1 MFPTGNFAVLPD
13 DLPETLCLAALDV
26 CGAPA
31 QMPRIARQGMTVV
44 VLGAGGKSGLL
55 CCAALREILG
65 SSGKLIGIERSENEP
80 TRRLRSLNFC
90 DELIL
95 ADATSPLE
103 VHELVSK
110 STQGKLADLVVNLTN
125 VAQVEMSCM
134 LCSKPG
140 GIVYFFSMATSFSQA
155 ALGAEG
161 ISSDSH
167 LVIGNG
173 FVPGAAD
180 YTLNLIRRQDRLRQH
195 LVNFYSHQTG

>member
-1 MFPTGNFAVLPD
+1 MIYLFLLLLQVRLTEGEFDEEYNPT
-13 DLPETLCLAALDV
+13 
-26 CGAPA
+26 
-31 QMPRIARQGMTVV
+31 
-44 VLGAGGKSGLL
+44 
-55 CCAALREILG
+55 
-65 SSGKLIGIERSENEP
+65 IGFISP
-80 TRRLRSLNFC
+80 SLFC

-125 VAQVEMSCM
+125 VAQVEMSCI